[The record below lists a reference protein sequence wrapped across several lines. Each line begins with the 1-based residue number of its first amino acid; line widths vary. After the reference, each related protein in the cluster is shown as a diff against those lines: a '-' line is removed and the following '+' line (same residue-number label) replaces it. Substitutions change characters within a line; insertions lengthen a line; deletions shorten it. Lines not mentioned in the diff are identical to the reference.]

1 MSRTLVPLSMAT
13 VPMLP
18 ERCRSCVAWE
28 VPSVEHVSADDA
40 AFEKEVWLSGVML
53 TWGSA
58 GQIALVDEQ
67 PVGYVLYAPP
77 PAVPG
82 AARFASGPVSPD
94 AVLLT
99 TARIDEAQRGNGVGR
114 FLLNGAMVAL
124 ARRGVRAVE
133 MFGREDSAEESAGAD
148 EPVPQCLLPAGFARA
163 VGFEVVRA
171 HPHYPRLRFEIRGE
185 SGWKAEVES
194 ALEQLFT
201 SITISAGAPV
211 PVG

>member
-13 VPMLP
+13 VPLLP

-28 VPSVEHVSADDA
+28 VPSVGQVGADDGS
-40 AFEKEVWLSGVML
+40 FEKEVWLSGVML

-67 PVGYVLYAPP
+67 PAGYVLYAPP

-82 AARFASGPVSPD
+82 VAAFASGPVSPD

-99 TARIDEAQRGNGVGR
+99 TARIDEAHRGSGLGR
-114 FLLNGAMVAL
+114 FLLNGALVAL

-133 MFGREDSAEESAGAD
+133 MFGREDSARPDDA
-148 EPVPQCLLPAGFARA
+148 VPPCLLPAGFARA
-163 VGFEVVRA
+163 VGFEVVQP
-171 HPHYPRLRFEIRGE
+171 HPYYPRLRFEIRGE

-201 SITISAGAPV
+201 SITISAATPV
-211 PVG
+211 PVS